1 MNSIKRV
8 NYWKRARYKSIK
20 VKGAILISLSI
31 LITSTSITTTY
42 AGKQLA
48 GRATSSPSAGA
59 TFTPNTILNGVG
71 APKSTLGIDGDFY
84 IDTKLMNMYGP
95 KKNGV
100 WPAAVSLK
108 GQAGVDGKNGTTS
121 AGTAGATG
129 AQGPV
134 GPAGPAGPAGAKGE
148 KGDKGET
155 GATGP
160 AGPAGSAGAAGS
172 TGATGATGAK
182 GDTGT
187 VIAPTVGTVTFPNQ
201 INGAIGAN
209 SVSSGFGSF
218 TAGKNYV
225 VDLLIYGTN
234 ATTPPFSLS
243 LAVAGSG
250 ATPTIT
256 THYVTSD
263 GYSYRSATKS
273 PEYGIIAKLFI
284 DGSATAS
291 TYSLVATVTCGDN
304 TTNASY
310 KITLAG
316 GFFSQQIN

>member
-1 MNSIKRV
+1 MNSIKHV
-8 NYWKRARYKSIK
+8 NYWKRARYKSFK
-20 VKGAILISLSI
+20 LNGAILISLSI

-121 AGTAGATG
+121 AGSAGATG

-134 GPAGPAGPAGAKGE
+134 GPVGPAGPAGAKGE

-160 AGPAGSAGAAGS
+160 AGPTGSAGAAGS
-172 TGATGATGAK
+172 AGATGATGAK

-187 VIAPTVGTVTFPNQ
+187 
-201 INGAIGAN
+201 
-209 SVSSGFGSF
+209 
-218 TAGKNYV
+218 
-225 VDLLIYGTN
+225 
-234 ATTPPFSLS
+234 
-243 LAVAGSG
+243 
-250 ATPTIT
+250 
-256 THYVTSD
+256 
-263 GYSYRSATKS
+263 
-273 PEYGIIAKLFI
+273 
-284 DGSATAS
+284 
-291 TYSLVATVTCGDN
+291 ATVTVQSVSIPTWTMSGSPTGIHSDSNAFGTLLANKKYRFNISIAGILSDAVSRSRYTATLNCSDASATISYGYTYSINSSYEAVDKKRVSIFFTGVASVTANSNFTISIYDYEGAGD
-304 TTNASY
+304 S
-310 KITLAG
+310 I
-316 GFFSQQIN
+316 S

>member
-1 MNSIKRV
+1 MNSIKHV

-31 LITSTSITTTY
+31 LITCTSITTTY

-48 GRATSSPSAGA
+48 GRATSTPSAGA

-108 GQAGVDGKNGTTS
+108 GQPGVDGKNGTTS
-121 AGTAGATG
+121 AGSAGATG

-160 AGPAGSAGAAGS
+160 AGAAGSAGVAGS

-187 VIAPTVGTVTFPNQ
+187 ATVTVQ
-201 INGAIGAN
+201 
-209 SVSSGFGSF
+209 SVSIPTWTMSGSPTGVHSDSNSFGTLSASKKYRF
-218 TAGKNYV
+218 AISV
-225 VDLLIYGTN
+225 V
-234 ATTPPFSLS
+234 
-243 LAVAGSG
+243 
-250 ATPTIT
+250 
-256 THYVTSD
+256 
-263 GYSYRSATKS
+263 
-273 PEYGIIAKLFI
+273 GIISDAVTRSRYTASLNCS
-284 DGSATAS
+284 DGSATVS
-291 TYSLVATVTCGDN
+291 YGYTYSVDPSYESVNKKRVSFFFTGVATITS
-304 TTNASY
+304 NASFTISVY
-310 KITLAG
+310 DYEGNGDSISLSGKAFIE
-316 GFFSQQIN
+316 QIDTIS

>member
-1 MNSIKRV
+1 MERKARRIINS
-8 NYWKRARYKSIK
+8 NT
-20 VKGAILISLSI
+20 AILILLVG
-31 LITSTSITTTY
+31 LISNLTISSSN
-42 AGKQLA
+42 AGNQLA
-48 GRATSSPSAGA
+48 GRSTPSPSSGA

-71 APKSTLGIDGDFY
+71 APKSTVGIDGDFY

-95 KKNGV
+95 KKNGA
-100 WPAAVSLK
+100 WPSPVSLK
-108 GQAGVDGKNGTTS
+108 GTSGVDGKNGTTS
-121 AGTAGATG
+121 VGTTGATG
-129 AQGPV
+129 AT
-134 GPAGPAGPAGAKGE
+134 GPAGPVGPAGAKGE

-160 AGPAGSAGAAGS
+160 AGPAGPTGSAGAAGS
-172 TGATGATGAK
+172 AGATGATGAK

-187 VIAPTVGTVTFPNQ
+187 VLAPTVGTVTFANQ
-201 INGAIGAN
+201 INGAAGAN

-218 TAGKNYV
+218 AAGKSYV
-225 VDLLIYGTN
+225 VDLFIYGTN
-234 ATTPPFSLS
+234 GTTPPFSLS
-243 LAVAGSG
+243 LSVAGSG

-263 GYSYRSATKS
+263 GYSYRSSTKS
-273 PEYGIIAKLFI
+273 PEYGIVAKLFV

-291 TYSLVATVTCGDN
+291 SYSLVATVTCGDT

-316 GFFSQQIN
+316 GYFSIQI